1 MYMPKL
7 SQRNEI
13 DQSKV
18 FDDEFRLP
26 QNIVQT
32 HSGPQI
38 YYGKAEKV
46 LTK

>member
-18 FDDEFRLP
+18 FDDEFRL
-26 QNIVQT
+26 
-32 HSGPQI
+32 SQI
-38 YYGKAEKV
+38 IGQAHFGSQIFYGKAEKV